1 MKATNTKNGGKEGK
15 YLTFKLGRE
24 EYGLELVRVR
34 EIIALMD
41 ITPVP
46 LAPEYVR
53 GVMNLR
59 GRVIPV
65 VDLRRKFGMQPTED
79 HDRKCI
85 IVCDV
90 QRNEQPIQMSI
101 LVDAVSEVLHIGAAD
116 IEDAPSFSARGRDPS
131 RTSPQPLG
139 LTRRSWCTRAGRGV
153 PRSGVIRTTPR
164 RPLGSRVRA
173 PPAGARR
180 PPGRTGHAAR
190 RRGRGAVGGRPPR

>member
-1 MKATNTKNGGKEGK
+1 MSETRTRAEKAGK
-15 YLTFKLGRE
+15 YLTFKLGCE

-65 VDLRRKFGMQPTED
+65 IDLRKKFGMQPTAD

-90 QRNEQPIQMSI
+90 ARNGQPIQMSI
-101 LVDAVSEVLHIGAAD
+101 LVDAVSEVLHINGAD
-116 IEDAPSFSARGRDPS
+116 IEDAPSFNAGTATSFIHGIAKAKTGVKILLDIDIVLSAVS
-131 RTSPQPLG
+131 VLVSPAHQ
-139 LTRRSWCTRAGRGV
+139 A
-153 PRSGVIRTTPR
+153 
-164 RPLGSRVRA
+164 RPES
-173 PPAGARR
+173 
-180 PPGRTGHAAR
+180 TAA
-190 RRGRGAVGGRPPR
+190 AS

>member
-1 MKATNTKNGGKEGK
+1 MKSNDTKSGEKEGK

-46 LAPEYVR
+46 LAPDYVR

-65 VDLRRKFGMQPTED
+65 IDLRRKFGMPPTED

-90 QRNEQPIQMSI
+90 QRNELPIQMSI
-101 LVDAVSEVLHIGAAD
+101 LVDAVSEVLHIGGAD
-116 IEDAPSFSARGRDPS
+116 IEDAPTFSADSETGFIH
-131 RTSPQPLG
+131 G
-139 LTRRSWCTRAGRGV
+139 IAKAK
-153 PRSGVIRTTPR
+153 SGVKILLDIDIVLSAKAVVLSGVSTPE
-164 RPLGSRVRA
+164 LQV
-173 PPAGARR
+173 PAAS
-180 PPGRTGHAAR
+180 
-190 RRGRGAVGGRPPR
+190 

>member
-1 MKATNTKNGGKEGK
+1 MERMTPTRAQSGDNVGK

-65 VDLRRKFGMQPTED
+65 IDLRRRFRMQPTED

-90 QRNEQPIQMSI
+90 QRNDQPIQMSI
-101 LVDAVSEVLHIGAAD
+101 LVDAVSEVLHISAAD
-116 IEDAPSFSARGRDPS
+116 VEDAPSFSGSVETSFIHGIAKAKGGVKILLDIDIVLSARAVALP
-131 RTSPQPLG
+131 PLNG
-139 LTRRSWCTRAGRGV
+139 A
-153 PRSGVIRTTPR
+153 
-164 RPLGSRVRA
+164 A
-173 PPAGARR
+173 PVEAPAAS
-180 PPGRTGHAAR
+180 
-190 RRGRGAVGGRPPR
+190 

>member
-1 MKATNTKNGGKEGK
+1 MTATSMKNGQKEGK

-46 LAPEYVR
+46 LAPDYVR

-65 VDLRRKFGMQPTED
+65 VDLRRKFAMKPTED

-90 QRNEQPIQMSI
+90 ERNAQPIQMSI
-101 LVDAVSEVLHIGAAD
+101 LVDAVSEVLHINGGD
-116 IEDAPSFSARGRDPS
+116 IEDAPAFSAGVD
-131 RTSPQPLG
+131 TSFIHGIAKAKSGVKILLDIDIVLAAATVVLAPINV
-139 LTRRSWCTRAGRGV
+139 LTRV
-153 PRSGVIRTTPR
+153 E
-164 RPLGSRVRA
+164 
-173 PPAGARR
+173 GAA
-180 PPGRTGHAAR
+180 TA
-190 RRGRGAVGGRPPR
+190 

>member
-1 MKATNTKNGGKEGK
+1 MELMKEIEMKSGQKEGK

-41 ITPVP
+41 VTPVP

-65 VDLRRKFGMQPTED
+65 IDLRRKFGMQPTED

-90 QRNEQPIQMSI
+90 RQNDQSIQMSI
-101 LVDAVSEVLHIGAAD
+101 LVDAVSEVLYINAAD
-116 IEDAPSFSARGRDPS
+116 IEDAPTFSTSVETSFIHGIAKAKTGVKILLDIDIVLSPRAVALPAANESPPPEASAEPRGEVHP
-131 RTSPQPLG
+131 
-139 LTRRSWCTRAGRGV
+139 
-153 PRSGVIRTTPR
+153 
-164 RPLGSRVRA
+164 
-173 PPAGARR
+173 
-180 PPGRTGHAAR
+180 
-190 RRGRGAVGGRPPR
+190 

>member
-1 MKATNTKNGGKEGK
+1 MKNGEKEGK

-46 LAPEYVR
+46 LAPDYVR

-65 VDLRRKFGMQPTED
+65 VDLRRKFGMKPTDD

-90 QRNEQPIQMSI
+90 ERKGQPIQMSI
-101 LVDAVSEVLHIGAAD
+101 LVDAVSEVLHISGSD
-116 IEDAPSFSARGRDPS
+116 IEDAPAFSAGVD
-131 RTSPQPLG
+131 TSFIHG
-139 LTRRSWCTRAGRGV
+139 IAKAKTGV
-153 PRSGVIRTTPR
+153 KILLDIDIVLSAATVVLPAIKAPA
-164 RPLGSRVRA
+164 RVD
-173 PPAGARR
+173 GA
-180 PPGRTGHAAR
+180 ASA
-190 RRGRGAVGGRPPR
+190 

>member
-1 MKATNTKNGGKEGK
+1 MKATDTKHSEKEGK

-46 LAPEYVR
+46 LSPEYVR

-65 VDLRRKFGMQPTED
+65 IDLRRKFGMQPTED

-90 QRNEQPIQMSI
+90 QRNDQPIQMSI
-101 LVDAVSEVLHIGAAD
+101 LVDAVSEVLHISAAD
-116 IEDAPSFSARGRDPS
+116 IEEAPPFSNGVDTDFIHGIAKAKSGVKILLDIDIVLSAKNTLLTSARQTSS
-131 RTSPQPLG
+131 RLSSPEDNH
-139 LTRRSWCTRAGRGV
+139 S
-153 PRSGVIRTTPR
+153 
-164 RPLGSRVRA
+164 
-173 PPAGARR
+173 
-180 PPGRTGHAAR
+180 
-190 RRGRGAVGGRPPR
+190 

>member
-1 MKATNTKNGGKEGK
+1 MKSNDTTSGDKEGK

-46 LAPEYVR
+46 LAPDYVR

-65 VDLRRKFGMQPTED
+65 IDLRRKFGMPPTED

-90 QRNEQPIQMSI
+90 QRNELPIQMSI
-101 LVDAVSEVLHIGAAD
+101 LVDAVSEVLHIGGAD
-116 IEDAPSFSARGRDPS
+116 IEDAPTFSMGAETGFIH
-131 RTSPQPLG
+131 G
-139 LTRRSWCTRAGRGV
+139 IAKAK
-153 PRSGVIRTTPR
+153 SGVKILLDIDIVLSAKAVVLSGVNTPELQV
-164 RPLGSRVRA
+164 PAASR
-173 PPAGARR
+173 G
-180 PPGRTGHAAR
+180 
-190 RRGRGAVGGRPPR
+190 

>member
-1 MKATNTKNGGKEGK
+1 MKAIDSKSAQKEGK

-24 EYGLELVRVR
+24 EYGLKLVRVR

-46 LAPEYVR
+46 LAPDYVR

-65 VDLRRKFGMQPTED
+65 IDLRRKFGMQPTED

-90 QRNEQPIQMSI
+90 LRNDLPIQMSI
-101 LVDAVSEVLHIGAAD
+101 LVDAVSEVLHIGASD
-116 IEDAPSFSARGRDPS
+116 IEDAPTFSAGVE
-131 RTSPQPLG
+131 TSFIHG
-139 LTRRSWCTRAGRGV
+139 IAKAK
-153 PRSGVIRTTPR
+153 SGVKILLDIDIVLSAAPTP
-164 RPLGSRVRA
+164 LSAVT
-173 PPAGARR
+173 PADGA
-180 PPGRTGHAAR
+180 
-190 RRGRGAVGGRPPR
+190 AVTA

>member
-1 MKATNTKNGGKEGK
+1 MDVMKTATTRNGEKEGK

-46 LAPEYVR
+46 LAPDYVR

-65 VDLRRKFGMQPTED
+65 VDLRRKFGMPPTED

-90 QRNEQPIQMSI
+90 ERNGQPIQMSI
-101 LVDAVSEVLHIGAAD
+101 LVDAVSEVLHISGVD
-116 IEDAPSFSARGRDPS
+116 IEDAPTFSAGVD
-131 RTSPQPLG
+131 TSFIHG
-139 LTRRSWCTRAGRGV
+139 IAKAK
-153 PRSGVIRTTPR
+153 SGVKI
-164 RPLGSRVRA
+164 LLDIDIVLSAA
-173 PPAGARR
+173 PAELPNLNSPARI
-180 PPGRTGHAAR
+180 AAPS
-190 RRGRGAVGGRPPR
+190 AP

>member
-1 MKATNTKNGGKEGK
+1 MELMNEIETKSGRKEGK

-24 EYGLELVRVR
+24 EYGLELIRVR

-65 VDLRRKFGMQPTED
+65 IDLRRKFGMQPTED

-90 QRNEQPIQMSI
+90 RQSDQSIQMSI
-101 LVDAVSEVLHIGAAD
+101 LVDAVSEVLYIGAAD
-116 IEDAPSFSARGRDPS
+116 IEDAPSFTTSVETSFIYGIAKAKSGVKILLDIDIVLSAKAVALPAANA
-131 RTSPQPLG
+131 SPQLE
-139 LTRRSWCTRAGRGV
+139 
-153 PRSGVIRTTPR
+153 
-164 RPLGSRVRA
+164 
-173 PPAGARR
+173 AGALAEGESQ
-180 PPGRTGHAAR
+180 PCQP
-190 RRGRGAVGGRPPR
+190 

>member
-1 MKATNTKNGGKEGK
+1 MDGMKMSDTKNGDKQGK

-90 QRNEQPIQMSI
+90 LRNEQPIQMSI
-101 LVDAVSEVLHIGAAD
+101 LVDAVSEVLHIRAAD
-116 IEDAPSFSARGRDPS
+116 IEDAPTFSAGVE
-131 RTSPQPLG
+131 TSFIHGIAKAKTGVKILLDIDIVLSAAPTPLSA
-139 LTRRSWCTRAGRGV
+139 LSQAD
-153 PRSGVIRTTPR
+153 
-164 RPLGSRVRA
+164 
-173 PPAGARR
+173 
-180 PPGRTGHAAR
+180 AA
-190 RRGRGAVGGRPPR
+190 AATA

>member
-1 MKATNTKNGGKEGK
+1 MKATNTKNGEKEGK

-116 IEDAPSFSARGRDPS
+116 IEDAPNFSTGVETSFIHGIAK
-131 RTSPQPLG
+131 
-139 LTRRSWCTRAGRGV
+139 AK
-153 PRSGVIRTTPR
+153 SGVKILLDIDIVLSPKAVAMQ
-164 RPLGSRVRA
+164 PVPA
-173 PPAGARR
+173 PPQLE
-180 PPGRTGHAAR
+180 TS
-190 RRGRGAVGGRPPR
+190 AVS

>member
-1 MKATNTKNGGKEGK
+1 MKATDTKNGDKEGK

-65 VDLRRKFGMQPTED
+65 VDLRRKFGMVPTED

-90 QRNEQPIQMSI
+90 LRSDQPIQMSI
-101 LVDAVSEVLHIGAAD
+101 LVDAVSEVLHIRAAD
-116 IEDAPSFSARGRDPS
+116 IEDAPTFSTGVETSFIHGIAK
-131 RTSPQPLG
+131 
-139 LTRRSWCTRAGRGV
+139 AK
-153 PRSGVIRTTPR
+153 SGVKI
-164 RPLGSRVRA
+164 LLDIDIVLSAA
-173 PPAGARR
+173 PTSLSAVTQADGA
-180 PPGRTGHAAR
+180 
-190 RRGRGAVGGRPPR
+190 AVTA

>member
-1 MKATNTKNGGKEGK
+1 MDGMKATNTKNGEKEGK

-46 LAPEYVR
+46 LAPDYVR

-90 QRNEQPIQMSI
+90 QRSDHPIQMSI
-101 LVDAVSEVLHIGAAD
+101 LVDAVSEVLHISAAD
-116 IEDAPSFSARGRDPS
+116 IEDAPTFSIGVETSFIHGIAK
-131 RTSPQPLG
+131 
-139 LTRRSWCTRAGRGV
+139 AK
-153 PRSGVIRTTPR
+153 SGVKI
-164 RPLGSRVRA
+164 LLDIDIVL
-173 PPAGARR
+173 
-180 PPGRTGHAAR
+180 AAR
-190 RRGRGAVGGRPPR
+190 VATIPAVTPPLQPEATAAS

>member
-1 MKATNTKNGGKEGK
+1 VEANEPKNGHREGK

-34 EIIALMD
+34 EIIALID

-46 LAPEYVR
+46 LAPDYVR

-65 VDLRRKFGMQPTED
+65 IDLRRKFAMAPTED

-90 QRNEQPIQMSI
+90 QRNAQAVQMSI
-101 LVDAVSEVLHIGAAD
+101 LVDAVSEVLFINAAD
-116 IEDAPSFSARGRDPS
+116 IEDAPTFSAEVEPRFIHGI
-131 RTSPQPLG
+131 
-139 LTRRSWCTRAGRGV
+139 AKAKRGV
-153 PRSGVIRTTPR
+153 KVLLDIDSVLSPKMVQLPESI
-164 RPLGSRVRA
+164 
-173 PPAGARR
+173 GAE
-180 PPGRTGHAAR
+180 T
-190 RRGRGAVGGRPPR
+190 

>member
-1 MKATNTKNGGKEGK
+1 MKASDTKNGEKEGK

-46 LAPEYVR
+46 LAPDYVR

-65 VDLRRKFGMQPTED
+65 VDLRRKFGMHPTED

-90 QRNEQPIQMSI
+90 LRNEQPIQMSM

-116 IEDAPSFSARGRDPS
+116 IEDAPTFSAGVE
-131 RTSPQPLG
+131 TSFIHG
-139 LTRRSWCTRAGRGV
+139 IAKAK
-153 PRSGVIRTTPR
+153 SGVKI
-164 RPLGSRVRA
+164 LLDIDIVLSARA
-173 PPAGARR
+173 VVLPAINTSQAI
-180 PPGRTGHAAR
+180 AAP
-190 RRGRGAVGGRPPR
+190 AAS

>member
-1 MKATNTKNGGKEGK
+1 MTKNETSGSREGK
-15 YLTFKLGRE
+15 YLTFKLGSE

-65 VDLRRKFGMQPTED
+65 VDLRCRFGMSPTRD

-90 QRNEQPIQMSI
+90 ERNAQHIQMSI
-101 LVDAVSEVLHIGAAD
+101 LVDAVSEVVHINGND
-116 IEDAPSFSARGRDPS
+116 IEDAPSFTGGLN
-131 RTSPQPLG
+131 TSFIHG
-139 LTRRSWCTRAGRGV
+139 IAKAK
-153 PRSGVIRTTPR
+153 SGVKILLDIDRVLSASSAAVTNPPPQTPI
-164 RPLGSRVRA
+164 GSA
-173 PPAGARR
+173 
-180 PPGRTGHAAR
+180 TAA
-190 RRGRGAVGGRPPR
+190 

>member
-1 MKATNTKNGGKEGK
+1 MKLSDTKNGDKEGK

-46 LAPEYVR
+46 LAPDYVR

-65 VDLRRKFGMQPTED
+65 VDLRRKFGMAATED

-90 QRNEQPIQMSI
+90 NRNEQPIQMSM
-101 LVDAVSEVLHIGAAD
+101 LVDAVSEVLHIRAAD
-116 IEDAPSFSARGRDPS
+116 IEDAPTFSAGIE
-131 RTSPQPLG
+131 TSFIHG
-139 LTRRSWCTRAGRGV
+139 IAKAK
-153 PRSGVIRTTPR
+153 SGVKILLDIDIVLSAAPTP
-164 RPLGSRVRA
+164 LNAVT
-173 PPAGARR
+173 PADGA
-180 PPGRTGHAAR
+180 
-190 RRGRGAVGGRPPR
+190 AVTA

>member
-1 MKATNTKNGGKEGK
+1 MDRMKANSTKNGGKEGK

-46 LAPEYVR
+46 LAPDYVR

-65 VDLRRKFGMQPTED
+65 VDLRRKFCMQPTED

-90 QRNEQPIQMSI
+90 QRNEHPIQMSI
-101 LVDAVSEVLHIGAAD
+101 LVDAVSEVLHISAAD
-116 IEDAPSFSARGRDPS
+116 IEDAPSFSA
-131 RTSPQPLG
+131 
-139 LTRRSWCTRAGRGV
+139 GV
-153 PRSGVIRTTPR
+153 EISFIHGIAKAKSGVKILLDIDIVLSPKAVVI
-164 RPLGSRVRA
+164 PPVPA
-173 PPAGARR
+173 PPQLE
-180 PPGRTGHAAR
+180 TS
-190 RRGRGAVGGRPPR
+190 AVS

>member
-1 MKATNTKNGGKEGK
+1 MKMIDTKNGDKEGK

-46 LAPEYVR
+46 LAPDYVR

-90 QRNEQPIQMSI
+90 QRNDQPIQMSI
-101 LVDAVSEVLHIGAAD
+101 LVDAVSEVLHIRAAD
-116 IEDAPSFSARGRDPS
+116 IEDAPTFSAGVETGFIHGIAKAKTGVKILLDIDIVLSAAP
-131 RTSPQPLG
+131 TPL
-139 LTRRSWCTRAGRGV
+139 SAV
-153 PRSGVIRTTPR
+153 DAVD
-164 RPLGSRVRA
+164 
-173 PPAGARR
+173 
-180 PPGRTGHAAR
+180 
-190 RRGRGAVGGRPPR
+190 GAVATA

>member
-1 MKATNTKNGGKEGK
+1 MDRMKATNTKNGEKDGK

-101 LVDAVSEVLHIGAAD
+101 LVDAVSEVLHIAAAD
-116 IEDAPSFSARGRDPS
+116 IEDAPSFSTGVE
-131 RTSPQPLG
+131 TSFIHG
-139 LTRRSWCTRAGRGV
+139 IAKAK
-153 PRSGVIRTTPR
+153 SGVKILLDIDIVLSPKAVAMQ
-164 RPLGSRVRA
+164 PVPA
-173 PPAGARR
+173 PPQLE
-180 PPGRTGHAAR
+180 TS
-190 RRGRGAVGGRPPR
+190 AVS

>member
-1 MKATNTKNGGKEGK
+1 MSKRDASGNREGK
-15 YLTFKLGRE
+15 YLTFKLGGE

-65 VDLRRKFGMQPTED
+65 VDLRRKFAMTPTED

-90 QRNEQPIQMSI
+90 ERDGHHIQMSI
-101 LVDAVSEVLHIGAAD
+101 LVDAVSEVLHISGAD
-116 IEDAPSFSARGRDPS
+116 IEDAPSFSG
-131 RTSPQPLG
+131 G
-139 LTRRSWCTRAGRGV
+139 LSSGCIHGIAKAK
-153 PRSGVIRTTPR
+153 SGVKILLDIDMVLSASSTADHKLSHQT
-164 RPLGSRVRA
+164 
-173 PPAGARR
+173 
-180 PPGRTGHAAR
+180 RTGPASAA
-190 RRGRGAVGGRPPR
+190 

>member
-1 MKATNTKNGGKEGK
+1 MPGTTTKAEKAGK
-15 YLTFKLGRE
+15 YLTFKLGCE

-65 VDLRRKFGMQPTED
+65 IDLRRKFGMQPTVD

-90 QRNEQPIQMSI
+90 ARNGQPIQMSI
-101 LVDAVSEVLHIGAAD
+101 LVDAVSEVLHINGAD
-116 IEDAPSFSARGRDPS
+116 IEDAPSFNAGTDTSFIHGIAKAKTGVKILLDIDIVLSAANVLV
-131 RTSPQPLG
+131 SPAPQ
-139 LTRRSWCTRAGRGV
+139 A
-153 PRSGVIRTTPR
+153 
-164 RPLGSRVRA
+164 RPDA
-173 PPAGARR
+173 
-180 PPGRTGHAAR
+180 TAA
-190 RRGRGAVGGRPPR
+190 AS

>member
-1 MKATNTKNGGKEGK
+1 MKATNTKNADKEGK

-46 LAPEYVR
+46 LSPDYVR

-65 VDLRRKFGMQPTED
+65 IDLRRKFGMQPTED
-79 HDRKCI
+79 HDRTCI

-90 QRNEQPIQMSI
+90 QRNDQPIQMSI
-101 LVDAVSEVLHIGAAD
+101 LVDAVSEVLHISATD
-116 IEDAPSFSARGRDPS
+116 IEDAPPFSNGVDTDFIHGIAKAKSGVKILLDIDIVLSAKNTLLTSARQTSS
-131 RTSPQPLG
+131 RLSSPEDNH
-139 LTRRSWCTRAGRGV
+139 S
-153 PRSGVIRTTPR
+153 
-164 RPLGSRVRA
+164 
-173 PPAGARR
+173 
-180 PPGRTGHAAR
+180 
-190 RRGRGAVGGRPPR
+190 

>member
-1 MKATNTKNGGKEGK
+1 MKTIDTKNGDKEGK

-46 LAPEYVR
+46 LAPDYVR

-65 VDLRRKFGMQPTED
+65 VDLRRKFGMQPTQD

-90 QRNEQPIQMSI
+90 QRNDQPIQMSI
-101 LVDAVSEVLHIGAAD
+101 LVDAVSEVLHIRAAD
-116 IEDAPSFSARGRDPS
+116 IEDAPTFSAGVE
-131 RTSPQPLG
+131 TSFIHG
-139 LTRRSWCTRAGRGV
+139 IAKA
-153 PRSGVIRTTPR
+153 RSGVKILLDIDIVLSAAPTP
-164 RPLGSRVRA
+164 LSTV
-173 PPAGARR
+173 
-180 PPGRTGHAAR
+180 AAVDA
-190 RRGRGAVGGRPPR
+190 AVATA

>member
-1 MKATNTKNGGKEGK
+1 MKAIDSKNGDKEGK

-46 LAPEYVR
+46 LAPDYVR

-65 VDLRRKFGMQPTED
+65 VDLRRKFGMQPTDD

-90 QRNEQPIQMSI
+90 MRNEQPIQMSM
-101 LVDAVSEVLHIGAAD
+101 LVDAVSEVLHISAAD
-116 IEDAPSFSARGRDPS
+116 IEDAPTFSAGVE
-131 RTSPQPLG
+131 TSFIHG
-139 LTRRSWCTRAGRGV
+139 IAKAK
-153 PRSGVIRTTPR
+153 SGVKI
-164 RPLGSRVRA
+164 LLDIDIVLSARA
-173 PPAGARR
+173 VVLPTINANTEIQAPVAS
-180 PPGRTGHAAR
+180 
-190 RRGRGAVGGRPPR
+190 